1 MFRCKIMNKCEQRS
15 ILWNGLHNNYIA
27 DYMLRVERKQIISM
41 SQTID
46 SKTADVTI
54 KRGEQQPV
62 ELAPAS
68 QSFHVKTIK
77 DDKGRDSAGKGVTS
91 RLAYCCSSLWF
102 IFSLLH
108 LRVIF
113 DFFVHIAASNPIA
126 LPKRAGIVSLGV
138 PFLFIIIL
146 LVSLPMGAAGQEET
160 DEEEAEDEEDE
171 EEAEDEED
179 EEEAEDEEDEEE
191 AEEAPAV
198 EEEPAVDPFR
208 IPADDQPNAIDDPN
222 LRVEEIAAGLLRP
235 TAMAF
240 LGDSSDDILVTFK
253 DNGTVRRISGGELQ
267 PEPLLDV
274 AVANNNGTNERG
286 MLGMAVAEHNETT
299 TYVFV
304 YYTES
309 GGGQDGDD
317 SAGVVPAGNRLYRY
331 ELVENGDSAELI
343 NPKLLLDLPARPGP
357 RYNGGPLLVSQNENG
372 TIVYFMIGDEDH
384 RESQSENY
392 EDGPPPDGTGG
403 ILAIDV
409 EGNPLPNPVLVEQVN
424 GEEENGEDEDIGML
438 PYYYSYG
445 LRNGFGMDFDPV
457 TGYLWDTEN
466 GPDYGDEINLV
477 LPGFNSGWATIQG
490 LASASENEGADPEE
504 DLVDFVGTGVYRDP
518 EFVWQNPVGVT
529 AIKFLNSTALG
540 EQYAN
545 DMFVGDINNGRLYHF
560 DLNQDR
566 TGLLL
571 EAPLDDKVADTVDEL
586 ASVIFGTGFRSISD
600 IEVGPD
606 GYLYLLLYGPGR
618 IVKIAPEEVEEDE
631 DDDD

>member
-1 MFRCKIMNKCEQRS
+1 
-15 ILWNGLHNNYIA
+15 
-27 DYMLRVERKQIISM
+27 MLRVERKQIISM

-77 DDKGRDSAGKGVTS
+77 DDKGLDSAGKGVTS

-171 EEAEDEED
+171 EEAEDEEED
-179 EEEAEDEEDEEE
+179 EEEAEDEEDEE
-191 AEEAPAV
+191 APAA

-253 DNGTVRRISGGELQ
+253 DNGTVRRIIGGELQ

-299 TYVFV
+299 TYVFL

-372 TIVYFMIGDEDH
+372 TIVYLMIGDQDH

-424 GEEENGEDEDIGML
+424 GEEENGGEENGML

-445 LRNGFGMDFDPV
+445 LRNGFGLAFDPV

-466 GPDYGDEINLV
+466 GPDWFDEINLV
-477 LPGFNSGWATIQG
+477 LPGFNSGWADIQG
-490 LASASENEGADPEE
+490 PALAPENEGADPGE
-504 DLVDFVGTGVYRDP
+504 DLVDFGGTGVYSEP
-518 EFVWQNPVGVT
+518 EFAWQNTVGVT
-529 AIKFLNSTALG
+529 AIHFLNSTALG

-571 EAPLDDKVADTVDEL
+571 EGVLEDRVANTVQELD
-586 ASVIFGTGFRSISD
+586 SVIFGTGFRSISD
-600 IEVGPD
+600 IETGPD
-606 GYLYLLLYGPGR
+606 GYLYFLLYGPGKIFR
-618 IVKIAPEEVEEDE
+618 IAPASAEG
-631 DDDD
+631 

>member
-1 MFRCKIMNKCEQRS
+1 
-15 ILWNGLHNNYIA
+15 
-27 DYMLRVERKQIISM
+27 MLRVERKQIISM

-77 DDKGRDSAGKGVTS
+77 DDKGLDSAGKGVTS

-179 EEEAEDEEDEEE
+179 EEEAEDEEDEE
-191 AEEAPAV
+191 APAA

-253 DNGTVRRISGGELQ
+253 DNGTVRRIIGGELQ

-299 TYVFV
+299 TYVFL

-372 TIVYFMIGDEDH
+372 TIVYLMIGDQDH

-424 GEEENGEDEDIGML
+424 GEEENGGEENGML

-445 LRNGFGMDFDPV
+445 LRNGFGLAFDPV

-466 GPDYGDEINLV
+466 GPDWFDEINLV
-477 LPGFNSGWATIQG
+477 LPGFNSGWADIQG
-490 LASASENEGADPEE
+490 PALAPENEGADPGE
-504 DLVDFVGTGVYRDP
+504 DLVDFGGTGVYSEP
-518 EFVWQNPVGVT
+518 EFAWQNTVGVT
-529 AIKFLNSTALG
+529 AIHFLNSTALG

-571 EAPLDDKVADTVDEL
+571 EGVLEDRVANTVQELD
-586 ASVIFGTGFRSISD
+586 SVIFGTGFRSISD
-600 IEVGPD
+600 IETGPD
-606 GYLYLLLYGPGR
+606 GYLYFLLYGPGKIFR
-618 IVKIAPEEVEEDE
+618 IAPASAEG
-631 DDDD
+631 

>member
-1 MFRCKIMNKCEQRS
+1 MNKCEQRS

-77 DDKGRDSAGKGVTS
+77 DDKGRDSAGKGLTS
-91 RLAYCCSSLWF
+91 RLAYYCSSLWF

-108 LRVIF
+108 PRVIF

-126 LPKRAGIVSLGV
+126 LPKRAGTISLWV

-146 LVSLPMGAAGQEET
+146 LANLPITAAGQEET
-160 DEEEAEDEEDE
+160 DEEEAEETEE
-171 EEAEDEED
+171 EEAEDTE
-179 EEEAEDEEDEEE
+179 EEEAEDTEEEE
-191 AEEAPAV
+191 AEDT
-198 EEEPAVDPFR
+198 EEEEAGVLPRAARR
-208 IPADDQPNAIDDPN
+208 IPADDEPSAVNDPN
-222 LRVEEIAAGLLRP
+222 LKVEEIVGGLIYP

-240 LGDSSDDILVTFK
+240 LGNSSDDMIVTEK
-253 DNGTVRRISGGELQ
+253 DNGTVRRIIDGVLQ
-267 PEPLLDV
+267 EEPLIEV
-274 AVANNNGTNERG
+274 PVANDNGTNERG
-286 MLGMAVAEHNETT
+286 FLGMAVAKQNETT
-299 TYVFV
+299 TYVFL

-309 GGGQDGDD
+309 GDGQTGSD
-317 SAGVVPAGNRLYRY
+317 AQGVVPAGNRLYRY
-331 ELVENGDSAELI
+331 ELVEDPDSGSAKLI

-357 RYNGGPLLVSQNENG
+357 RYNGGPLLVSQNQNG
-372 TIVYFMIGDEDH
+372 TFLYLMIGDLDH
-384 RESQSENY
+384 HTSKSENY

-403 ILAIDV
+403 ILAIDA
-409 EGNPLPNPVLVEQVN
+409 EGNPLPNPVLVGQVN
-424 GEEENGEDEDIGML
+424 GDEENGENEDIGWL
-438 PYYYSYG
+438 PYYFAYG
-445 LRNGFGMDFDPV
+445 VRSGFGMTFDPV
-457 TGYLWDTEN
+457 TGYIWDTEN

-490 LASASENEGADPEE
+490 LASAPENEGADVE
-504 DLVDFVGTGVYRDP
+504 DLEDFGGSGVYREP
-518 EFVWQNPVGVT
+518 QFVWQNTVGVT

-540 EQYAN
+540 EEYAN
-545 DMFVGDINNGRLYHF
+545 DMFVADINNGRLYHF
-560 DLNQDR
+560 DLNPDR

-571 EAPLDDKVADTVDEL
+571 EAPLEDKVADTVPEL
-586 ASVIFGTGFRSISD
+586 DSVIFGTGFRSISD

-606 GYLYLLLYGPGR
+606 GYLYLLLYGPGKIIR
-618 IVKIAPEEVEEDE
+618 IAPA
-631 DDDD
+631 

>member
-1 MFRCKIMNKCEQRS
+1 
-15 ILWNGLHNNYIA
+15 
-27 DYMLRVERKQIISM
+27 MLRVERKQIISM

-77 DDKGRDSAGKGVTS
+77 DDKGLDSAGKGVTS

-113 DFFVHIAASNPIA
+113 DFFVHIAASNPVA

-179 EEEAEDEEDEEE
+179 EEEAEDEEDEE
-191 AEEAPAV
+191 APAA

-253 DNGTVRRISGGELQ
+253 DNGTVRRIIGGELQ

-299 TYVFV
+299 TYVFL

-372 TIVYFMIGDEDH
+372 TIVYLMIGDQDH

-424 GEEENGEDEDIGML
+424 GEEENGEEENGEEENGML

-445 LRNGFGMDFDPV
+445 LRNGFGLAFDPV

-466 GPDYGDEINLV
+466 GPDWFDEINLV
-477 LPGFNSGWATIQG
+477 LPGFNSGWADIQG
-490 LASASENEGADPEE
+490 PALAPENEGADPGE
-504 DLVDFVGTGVYRDP
+504 DLVDFGGTGVYSEP
-518 EFVWQNPVGVT
+518 EFAWQNTVGVT
-529 AIKFLNSTALG
+529 AIHFLNSTALG

-571 EAPLDDKVADTVDEL
+571 EGVLEDRVANTVQELD
-586 ASVIFGTGFRSISD
+586 SVIFGTGFRSISD
-600 IEVGPD
+600 IETGPD
-606 GYLYLLLYGPGR
+606 GYLYFLLYGPGKIFR
-618 IVKIAPEEVEEDE
+618 IAPASAEG
-631 DDDD
+631 

>member
-1 MFRCKIMNKCEQRS
+1 
-15 ILWNGLHNNYIA
+15 
-27 DYMLRVERKQIISM
+27 MLRVERKQIISM

-77 DDKGRDSAGKGVTS
+77 DDKGLDSAGKGVTS

-179 EEEAEDEEDEEE
+179 EEEAEDEDE
-191 AEEAPAV
+191 AEQAPAA

-253 DNGTVRRISGGELQ
+253 DNGTVRRIIGGELQ

-299 TYVFV
+299 TYVFL

-372 TIVYFMIGDEDH
+372 TIVYLMIGDQDH

-424 GEEENGEDEDIGML
+424 GEEENGEEENGML

-445 LRNGFGMDFDPV
+445 LRNGFGLAFDPV

-466 GPDYGDEINLV
+466 GPDWFDEINLV
-477 LPGFNSGWATIQG
+477 LPGFNSGWADIQG
-490 LASASENEGADPEE
+490 PALAPENEGADPGE
-504 DLVDFVGTGVYRDP
+504 DLVDFGGTGVYSEP
-518 EFVWQNPVGVT
+518 EFAWQNTVGVT
-529 AIKFLNSTALG
+529 AIHFLNSTALG

-571 EAPLDDKVADTVDEL
+571 EGVLEDRVANTVQELD
-586 ASVIFGTGFRSISD
+586 SVIFGTGFRSISD
-600 IEVGPD
+600 IETGPD
-606 GYLYLLLYGPGR
+606 GYLYFLLYGPGKIFR
-618 IVKIAPEEVEEDE
+618 IAPASAEG
-631 DDDD
+631 